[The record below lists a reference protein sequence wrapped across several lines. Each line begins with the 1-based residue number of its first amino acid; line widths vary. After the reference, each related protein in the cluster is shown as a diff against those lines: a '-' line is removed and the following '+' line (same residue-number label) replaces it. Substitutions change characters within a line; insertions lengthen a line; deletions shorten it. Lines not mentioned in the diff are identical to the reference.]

1 MAANRQK
8 YMLEFQRRLKDEKID
23 LAVIYD
29 PDTLY
34 YLCGFWGYLGM
45 EFGRPTLL
53 VVPASGSPTLITP
66 GLESE
71 MAAAMTWIGD
81 IRQWTD
87 GRDGQWRKPL
97 DDLLLG
103 HPRPA
108 VIGLEFFKTHPT
120 IRQYV
125 KERLGQNRPT
135 DISQILSE
143 MRMVKSP
150 EDIET
155 LRCAGSV
162 AVAMCAAALDTIA
175 IGVPEYEISLAA
187 VTAGTRKATEL
198 LDHENAP
205 ALFSPM
211 IYNLQVL
218 QSGPHLSMVHRR
230 PTRRRIK
237 HGDPV
242 YMCFC
247 PFTLYKQIK
256 LGFDRQY
263 FVGQISDR
271 HAGIYETALKAQ
283 AAALETIRPG
293 IPAEE
298 VHLAALEVYQSAGFG
313 ICYRTGRGVG
323 YSFLEQPEFKE
334 GDKTPLQAG
343 MTFAVDGGI
352 TIDGQFGAR
361 VGDSIVVTENGFEYL
376 TPFPKKL
383 QVL

>member
-1 MAANRQK
+1 MQNSRQK
-8 YMLEFQRRLKDEKID
+8 YMLEFQRRLQDEKID

-53 VVPASGSPTLITP
+53 VVPSSGPATLITP

-71 MAAAMTWIGD
+71 MAVAMTGIED

-87 GRDGQWRKPL
+87 GIGSEWRQPL
-97 DDLLLG
+97 DDLLLS
-103 HPRPA
+103 RPQA
-108 VIGLEFFKTHPT
+108 VIGLEFFKTHPM
-120 IRQYV
+120 IRQYI
-125 KERLGQNRPT
+125 KKRLGQNRPT
-135 DISQILSE
+135 DVSRILSE
-143 MRMVKSP
+143 LRMVKSP

-155 LRCAGSV
+155 LRGAGRV
-162 AVAMCAAALDTIA
+162 AVSMCAAAVEM
-175 IGVPEYEISLAA
+175 IGAGVAEHEICLAA
-187 VTAGTRKATEL
+187 MTAGTREAAEL
-198 LDHENAP
+198 LDRENAP
-205 ALFSPM
+205 ALYSPV
-211 IYNLQVL
+211 IHNLQVL
-218 QSGPHLSMVHRR
+218 QSGPDLAMVHRR
-230 PTRRRIK
+230 PTRRRLQN
-237 HGDPV
+237 GDPV
-242 YMCFC
+242 YLCFC
-247 PFTLYKQIK
+247 PFSLFKQIK

-263 FVGQISDR
+263 FVGQVSDR
-271 HAGIYETALKAQ
+271 YAGIYETALKAQ

-313 ICYRTGRGVG
+313 TCYRTGRGVG

-352 TIDGQFGAR
+352 TIGGQFGAR

-376 TPFPKKL
+376 TPFPKEL